1 MANQNDILN
10 LTLYFDYKNNEA
22 GFSQIMNS
30 LDKISE
36 QAEKTMREN
45 SQLFNNNDME
55 KSIREYRN
63 YIERV
68 KEALETS

>member
-22 GFSQIMNS
+22 GFSQIMSS
-30 LDKISE
+30 LDKIAD
-36 QAEKTMREN
+36 QAERTMREN
-45 SQLFNNNDME
+45 SQMFDSGEME
-55 KSIREYRN
+55 RSIREYRN

-68 KEALETS
+68 REALETS